1 MNVKVK
7 RGESGR
13 VERSRKVEQDRLV
26 SSDSKLNRDE
36 KPPFV
41 VIIGKRGDMEYL
53 RLWEY

>member
-41 VIIGKRGDMEYL
+41 VIIGKRGDI
-53 RLWEY
+53 